1 MSTFTLFPLINESIN
16 SLTMVAHCMRVI
28 RRLIQHLNPTQIPVI
43 TGDQPVQALMNQKEF
58 GEKHFFVGMWGL
70 HIEMAML
77 SIYINYV
84 GNLY

>member
-1 MSTFTLFPLINESIN
+1 
-16 SLTMVAHCMRVI
+16 MVAHCMRVI
-28 RRLIQHLNPTQIPVI
+28 RKLIQHLNPTQISVI

-58 GEKHFFVGMWGL
+58 GEKYFFVGMWGL
-70 HIEMAML
+70 YIEMAML

>member
-1 MSTFTLFPLINESIN
+1 
-16 SLTMVAHCMRVI
+16 MVAHCMGVI
-28 RRLIQHLNPTQIPVI
+28 RKLIQHLNPTQIPVI
-43 TGDQPVQALMNQKEF
+43 TGDQPVHALMNQIQWQFPKEF

>member
-1 MSTFTLFPLINESIN
+1 
-16 SLTMVAHCMRVI
+16 
-28 RRLIQHLNPTQIPVI
+28 
-43 TGDQPVQALMNQKEF
+43 MNQKEF

-70 HIEMAML
+70 YIEMAML